1 MPIYPMFDNIR
12 FSSDGGEEVVEI
24 ICSVREIY
32 DLHKTGR
39 LEIHNAR
46 PMHQPKVLPSGK
58 VKEYAGTDNRLKQWV
73 DQLIRN
79 KGILGNLTW
88 NFDPDTTEVDLDKKS
103 GQLTLKKGVI
113 TTPDS
118 ATRHRAIIT
127 AVDAQMSTIDMDR
140 KVSVRGWFVPRQQVD
155 DMNDRLTFEQVFN
168 SYNQDGKPVN
178 ATVAKFNYQ
187 GDALGKLVRALVE
200 KSPHLGLDNIETV
213 YNTVS
218 ASSSKLVAYNTL
230 HTAFTDHYQ
239 IDLESQ
245 EDLDREV
252 DWLVDA
258 WAELVRSLP
267 DVGKIGK
274 SKAQKVR
281 ETTVVRSAVVVYGY
295 IGAICKIREANAD
308 PSIGLSK
315 LPGEVVLSNDS
326 SDTLL
331 DDAGE
336 IVPRF
341 TAGEQVDYFSHG
353 NPLWQQIGLLV
364 PVQDQTTGL
373 TRPMVRNARQT
384 RQAVTD
390 TLVGRIGL

>member
-1 MPIYPMFDNIR
+1 MPIYPMFDNVR
-12 FSSDGGEEVVEI
+12 FSSDGGEDVVEI
-24 ICSVREIY
+24 VCTVRDIY
-32 DLHKTGR
+32 DLHKTSR

-46 PMHQPKVLPSGK
+46 PMHQPKVLASGK
-58 VKEYAGTDNRLKQWV
+58 VREYAGTDNRLKQWV

-79 KGILGNLTW
+79 KGILGNLSW
-88 NFDPDTTEVDLDKKS
+88 NFDPTTTDVEIDKKS
-103 GQLTLKKGVI
+103 GRLTLKKGTI

-127 AVDAQMSTIDMDR
+127 AVDAPMSTIDMDR

-187 GDALGKLVRALVE
+187 GDAVDKLVRALVE

-230 HTAFTDHYQ
+230 HTAFADYYQ
-239 IDLESQ
+239 VDLESQ
-245 EDLDREV
+245 EDLDREA

-258 WAELVRSLP
+258 WAELVQALP
-267 DVGKIGK
+267 EVGKIGK
-274 SKAQKVR
+274 SKAQKIR
-281 ETTVVRSAVVVYGY
+281 EATVMRTAVVVYGY
-295 IGAICKIREANAD
+295 VGIICKIRDRDED
-308 PSIGLSK
+308 PSVLLSK
-315 LPGEVVLSNDS
+315 LPGQVVLSSDS
-326 SDTLL
+326 AETLH

-336 IVPRF
+336 LVPRF
-341 TAGEQVDYFSHG
+341 RDGEQVDFFSHG

-373 TRPMVRNARQT
+373 TRLQIRNARQT
-384 RQAVTD
+384 RQSVTE
-390 TLVGRIGL
+390 TLTSRIGL